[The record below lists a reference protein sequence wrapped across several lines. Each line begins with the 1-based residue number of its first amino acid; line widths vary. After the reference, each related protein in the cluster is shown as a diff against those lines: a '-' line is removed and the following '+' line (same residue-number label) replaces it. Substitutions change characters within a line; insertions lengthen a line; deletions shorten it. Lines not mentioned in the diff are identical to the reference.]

1 MSLIFLVE
9 NEEQL
14 HWMVLS
20 TFFLL
25 KMSLIYVALCLKQQ
39 RTLFQREG
47 LWVCKMT
54 RARGSTCG
62 GRAGRLGR
70 YRSAVLSIVTLGW
83 RLGSREPGG
92 EPQRAMHREVKVCYC
107 QRCTLFGLLV
117 IFSPTTKF
125 RFILS
130 LKKPW
135 RGLIFFWLEENS

>member
-47 LWVCKMT
+47 L
-54 RARGSTCG
+54 
-62 GRAGRLGR
+62 
-70 YRSAVLSIVTLGW
+70 
-83 RLGSREPGG
+83 
-92 EPQRAMHREVKVCYC
+92 
-107 QRCTLFGLLV
+107 
-117 IFSPTTKF
+117 
-125 RFILS
+125 
-130 LKKPW
+130 
-135 RGLIFFWLEENS
+135 